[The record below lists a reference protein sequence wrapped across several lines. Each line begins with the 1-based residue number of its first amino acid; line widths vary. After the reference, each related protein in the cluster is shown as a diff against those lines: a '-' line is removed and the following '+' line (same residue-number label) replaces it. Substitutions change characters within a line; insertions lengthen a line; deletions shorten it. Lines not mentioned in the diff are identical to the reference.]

1 MERHTQRVKYL
12 NALGRPCTPDH
23 NHRNKPCVKKGPKK
37 GHKEKHFGDN
47 KKNYAPTDPQL
58 YHLRVV
64 PKTLASRETS
74 RHHCDLTPNKPTTES
89 LKFSPAPP
97 MNQYTPLT
105 VILRANMALKMGQGE
120 LSTR

>member
-58 YHLRVV
+58 YHLRVGDPLGHSSFYYLRSV
-64 PKTLASRETS
+64 FLCVLFLGLFFTQGLFRWLWSGVHGRPKAFKYLTLWV
-74 RHHCDLTPNKPTTES
+74 C
-89 LKFSPAPP
+89 
-97 MNQYTPLT
+97 
-105 VILRANMALKMGQGE
+105 
-120 LSTR
+120 LS